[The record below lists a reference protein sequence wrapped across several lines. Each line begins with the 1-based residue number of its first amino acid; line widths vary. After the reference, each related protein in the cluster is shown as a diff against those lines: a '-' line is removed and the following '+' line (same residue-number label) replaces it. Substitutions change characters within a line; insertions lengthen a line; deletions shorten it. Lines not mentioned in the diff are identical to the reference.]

1 MRVTVLVKVRVTA
14 MTRDSF
20 FPVVRVSVLFRDVES
35 LVIATVLINGTV
47 EFSDSDR
54 VIKGTVECLS

>member
-1 MRVTVLVKVRVTA
+1 M
-14 MTRDSF
+14 
-20 FPVVRVSVLFRDVES
+20 RVSVLFRDVES